1 MINFKNIALGLLII
15 IPFFYSC
22 KDEGDGISGLLDK
35 DDVLSVYKDSST
47 TIKLRTEYDNGIITS
62 KFTYMLGSFLDNE
75 IGQTKA
81 SFMTRFYYDSVNRD
95 MKDVKLKNISFK
107 MYDTSYYIGNLDYE
121 QEYNIYELKEH
132 LTPEHFEAYYN
143 NGKIPSDI
151 INSAY
156 KIGTASYTPQA
167 DSGSVF
173 TYDLPS
179 VYEEELFERLQN
191 AYIMD
196 TSKFVI
202 DSLLVNEFKGLFI
215 TTDFQDAAVVR
226 FFSPEIAISATYKNE
241 DCEINLVPS
250 PIAWESEDKDDSSKV
265 YLQSLSFFEH
275 KFKPEIESIIGKDDQ
290 TTHYVKGY
298 AGLKTVLSFDDLE
311 QWRDSNVVINA
322 VQIQI
327 PIQNLNETYHTYP
340 DVLNLR
346 VYDKDDELVQTTLSH
361 DFDSTRY
368 LFSSPFFTTYIFNN
382 DDHTS
387 EYKFEVTVPDNNLY
401 GERVMLNAINPD
413 ELKFVIT
420 YSK

>member
-1 MINFKNIALGLLII
+1 MKNLKNIALGLLII

-47 TIKLRTEYDNGIITS
+47 AIKLRTELDNQIVTT
-62 KFTYMLGSFLDNE
+62 KFTYMLGSFSDSE

-95 MKDVKLKNISFK
+95 MKDVTLKNISFK
-107 MYDTSYYIGNLDYE
+107 MYDTSYYIGNLGCE
-121 QEYNIYELKEH
+121 QKYNIYELKED
-132 LTPEHFEAYYN
+132 LTPEYFEEYYN

-156 KIGTASYTPQA
+156 KIGTVTYTPKA

-173 TYDLPS
+173 TYDFPAD
-179 VYEEELFERLQN
+179 YESELFGRLKKVF
-191 AYIMD
+191 IMD

-202 DSLLVNEFKGLFI
+202 DSLLVNEFKGLLV

-226 FFSPEIAISATYKNE
+226 FVSPEIAISGTYDGK

-250 PIAWESEDKDDSSKV
+250 PIAWESEDEDDSSKV

-275 KFKPEIESIIGKDDQ
+275 KFKPEIESIIGKDDN

-327 PIQNLNETYHTYP
+327 PIKNLNETFYTYP

-346 VYDKDDELVQTTLSH
+346 VYDKNDELVQTTLSH
-361 DFDSTRY
+361 DFDSTKY
-368 LFSSPFFTTYIFNN
+368 LFSSPFFATYIFNN
-382 DDHTS
+382 NDHTS
-387 EYKFEVTVPDNNLY
+387 EYKFELRIPDNNLY
-401 GERVMLNAINPD
+401 GERVMLDAFDPSQ
-413 ELKFVIT
+413 LKFIIT
-420 YSK
+420 YTK